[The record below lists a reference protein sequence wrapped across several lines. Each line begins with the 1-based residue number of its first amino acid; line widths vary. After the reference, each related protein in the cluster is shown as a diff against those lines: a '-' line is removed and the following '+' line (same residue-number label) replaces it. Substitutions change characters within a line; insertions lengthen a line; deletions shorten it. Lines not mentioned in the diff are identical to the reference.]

1 MKKTYESLEM
11 QIIEFDAEDVII
23 TSNPSEN
30 PFDKPVE
37 IITGQDGEEF
47 L

>member
-11 QIIEFDAEDVII
+11 QITAFDTEDII
-23 TSNPSEN
+23 ATSNPSEN

-37 IITGQDGEEF
+37 TITGQDGGEF